1 MTPKSHLPNV
11 VCTPGNESTPVDTK
25 GRIRTLNQNWI
36 CYYHR
41 EKKKLYQPSSVFGSG
56 WKCFSKT
63 TAALQRSRKKQKKT
77 NNKKTILAL
86 KKLKKQ
92 Y

>member
-1 MTPKSHLPNV
+1 MTPQSHLPNV

-41 EKKKLYQPSSVFGSG
+41 EKKKLYQPSSVFG
-56 WKCFSKT
+56 
-63 TAALQRSRKKQKKT
+63 
-77 NNKKTILAL
+77 
-86 KKLKKQ
+86 
-92 Y
+92 